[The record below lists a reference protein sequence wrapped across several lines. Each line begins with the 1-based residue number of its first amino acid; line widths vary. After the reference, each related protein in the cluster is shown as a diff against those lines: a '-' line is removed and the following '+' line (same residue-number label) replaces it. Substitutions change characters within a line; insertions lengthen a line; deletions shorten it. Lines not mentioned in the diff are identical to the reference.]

1 MVGTSRAEVLNLAI
15 KKESF
20 IDDFSSILG
29 TDKINVASHHR
40 KGKPKMFCL

>member
-20 IDDFSSILG
+20 IDDFSSIMG
-29 TDKINVASHHR
+29 TDKILPLQNTIKIKEQR
-40 KGKPKMFCL
+40 KK